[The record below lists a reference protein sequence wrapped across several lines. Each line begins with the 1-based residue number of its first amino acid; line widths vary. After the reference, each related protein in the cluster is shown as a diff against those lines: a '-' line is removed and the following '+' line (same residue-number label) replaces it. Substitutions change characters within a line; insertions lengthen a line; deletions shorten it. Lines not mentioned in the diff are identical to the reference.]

1 MGQPDLIS
9 AIENFGEVKV
19 LCVGDVMLDYFV
31 YGDIERISPE
41 APIPVVRV
49 HHQECMLG
57 GAGNVVRNLT
67 SLGTAATLLTLTGDD
82 EPGERIR
89 TLLDGVPNCDAVVL
103 SDPDRPT
110 SVKTRYLA
118 QSQQVLRVDSES
130 TAPLSATLQDEL
142 LKAFERVVG
151 DCDIV
156 VLSDYGKGVL
166 AGESAQRFIQAARA
180 AGKPVL
186 VDPKGSDYLRYGGST
201 LVKPNRKE
209 LADATGMPVTDDRS
223 VEQAARHL
231 NAEAS
236 LGAVLV
242 TLGAAGMLLV
252 PATGPA
258 RAYRS
263 AAREVFDVSG
273 AGDTVAAT
281 LAAGMG
287 TGHLE
292 LEAAAEIANLAA
304 GLVVAKI
311 GTAVVTQE
319 QLIRELESQNDNTDG
334 KVISLDDAVQR
345 ARRWRR
351 QGLRVGFTNG
361 CFDLLHG
368 GHIALL
374 RKARERCDRLIVGI
388 NSDSSVARLKG
399 PGRPAQNQHTRSLIL
414 ASLAP
419 IDLVLVFE
427 EDTPECLIRELRP
440 DVLVKGAD
448 YRPDQVVGADLV
460 AGWGGELVLVD
471 LVPGHS
477 TTKTLE
483 RLASQ
488 SFS

>member
-1 MGQPDLIS
+1 
-9 AIENFGEVKV
+9 
-19 LCVGDVMLDYFV
+19 
-31 YGDIERISPE
+31 
-41 APIPVVRV
+41 
-49 HHQECMLG
+49 
-57 GAGNVVRNLT
+57 
-67 SLGTAATLLTLTGDD
+67 
-82 EPGERIR
+82 
-89 TLLDGVPNCDAVVL
+89 
-103 SDPDRPT
+103 
-110 SVKTRYLA
+110 
-118 QSQQVLRVDSES
+118 
-130 TAPLSATLQDEL
+130 
-142 LKAFERVVG
+142 
-151 DCDIV
+151 
-156 VLSDYGKGVL
+156 
-166 AGESAQRFIQAARA
+166 
-180 AGKPVL
+180 
-186 VDPKGSDYLRYGGST
+186 
-201 LVKPNRKE
+201 
-209 LADATGMPVTDDRS
+209 
-223 VEQAARHL
+223 
-231 NAEAS
+231 
-236 LGAVLV
+236 
-242 TLGAAGMLLV
+242 LLV

-281 LAAGMG
+281 MAAGMG

-399 PGRPAQNQHTRSLIL
+399 PGRPAQDQQTRSLIL